1 MGLTRVSAMF
11 KMRRV
16 ALQTTGRLVLA
27 TLMIQDITDEFRI
40 ISGLN
45 SKQEI

>member
-1 MGLTRVSAMF
+1 MGLTRVSAML